1 VKRKDTV
8 KRSRVPYIFLI
19 PFFLSFSI
27 FWAFPLGFAFYISF
41 TNWQFRPP
49 LFGGQF
55 VGLENYARAFSDKDW
70 ILALQHS
77 FIYVLYEPICITIGL
92 ILALVLNSAIK
103 GRSVFRTAF
112 FLPVV
117 TSTVAIGYVWTWLYD
132 YERGP
137 FNIILRF
144 FGLPAQTWLSYY
156 NALYAVMLMSIWQW
170 MGLNAIIFL
179 AALQSIP
186 NEYNEAAR
194 MSGANAWNTFRHVTV
209 PLLKPSILF
218 CMVTATAGSL
228 QVFTEVYVL
237 TRETLSTMVAVYY
250 IYRQAFAYLNFGYGA
265 ALAIILFLIISV
277 IVIIEFRLMR
287 RGGMVY
293 Y

>member
-1 VKRKDTV
+1 MKREDSV
-8 KRSRVPYIFLI
+8 KRSHVPYILLI

-41 TNWQFRPP
+41 TDWQFRPP
-49 LFGGQF
+49 LFGGEF

-70 ILALQHS
+70 LLALQHS

-92 ILALVLNSAIK
+92 ILALALNSAIK

-137 FNIILRF
+137 FNIILKL
-144 FGLPAQTWLSYY
+144 FGLPPQTWLAAPT
-156 NALYAVMLMSIWQW
+156 ALYAVMLMSIWQW

-179 AALQSIP
+179 AALQTIP
-186 NEYNEAAR
+186 NEYHEAAR
-194 MSGANAWNTFRHVTV
+194 MSGANAWNTFRHVTA

-218 CMVTATAGSL
+218 CAITATAGSL

-237 TRETLSTMVAVYY
+237 TRETLTTTVAVYY

-265 ALAIILFLIISV
+265 ALAIILFLLILV
-277 IVIIEFRLMR
+277 IAMIEFRLLR
-287 RGGMVY
+287 RGGLVY